1 MKPPIVPIEERSVRR
16 RGQLFVALA
25 ALAWSSAG
33 VLQRQISVGTT
44 TQLAGRALFACVAL
58 AGFVVVSN
66 RGRTIVVFRSMGTAG
81 FAVAICTAIASGS
94 FIVALNHATVANVL
108 FLQAAAPIAAALLA
122 WIALGE
128 AITRRAL
135 VAMGIALLGVALMVG
150 GPGSGG
156 VLGVGVSLVMTLAFA
171 TTIVITRHRRD
182 VSMAPAICLSQA
194 LVVVAVA
201 PFAHPSTVA
210 GHDLAF
216 LVLLGAGQVGLGLA
230 FLTVGARLIPAAE
243 VALITLLEIVLG
255 PLWVWIALGEANTR
269 RAFVAMGI
277 AVLGVALMVGGPGSG
292 GVLGGGV
299 SVLRTLA
306 FAASIVITRHRRDV
320 SMAPAICLSQAL
332 VVVAVAP
339 FAHPST
345 VTGHDLAFLV
355 LLGAGQV
362 GLGLAFL
369 TVGARLI
376 PAAEVALI
384 TLLEIVL
391 GPLWVWIVL
400 GERPALI
407 AVIGGVVVIFAV
419 VLQMTQSVHT
429 QAGRSPVRA
438 VLPD

>member
-1 MKPPIVPIEERSVRR
+1 MTASIVAIEDRSVRR

-33 VLQRQISVGTT
+33 VLQRELSVGTT

-58 AGFVVVSN
+58 AGFVAVSN
-66 RGRTIVVFRSMGTAG
+66 RGRTIVAFRSMGTAG

-108 FLQAAAPIAAALLA
+108 FMQAAAPIFAALLA
-122 WIALGE
+122 WITLAE
-128 AITRRAL
+128 SITGRAL
-135 VAMGIALLGVALMVG
+135 VAMGVALVGVALMVG

-171 TTIVITRHRRD
+171 GTIVITRHRRD
-182 VSMAPAICLSQA
+182 VSMAPALCLSQF

-201 PFAHPSTVA
+201 PFTHPGTVTA
-210 GHDLAF
+210 HDL
-216 LVLLGAGQVGLGLA
+216 
-230 FLTVGARLIPAAE
+230 T
-243 VALITLLEIVLG
+243 
-255 PLWVWIALGEANTR
+255 
-269 RAFVAMGI
+269 
-277 AVLGVALMVGGPGSG
+277 
-292 GVLGGGV
+292 
-299 SVLRTLA
+299 
-306 FAASIVITRHRRDV
+306 
-320 SMAPAICLSQAL
+320 
-332 VVVAVAP
+332 
-339 FAHPST
+339 
-345 VTGHDLAFLV
+345 FLV

-419 VLQMTQSVHT
+419 VLQMTQSVQT
-429 QAGRSPVRA
+429 QVIHSPVSA
-438 VLPD
+438 ALPD